1 MIFLQKF
8 KENIISNNLFTIKD
22 KLLIGVSGGADST
35 ILCQLCND
43 VGYNFAI
50 AHCNFNLRG
59 EESNR
64 DEEFVK
70 ELAQKYKVQYFATH
84 FDTITIAKKEKKSI
98 EETARSLRYYWFKQ
112 LMKENSFDYLLTA
125 HHADDNIE
133 TVMMNFFRGT
143 GIKGLRGILPKHQ
156 KIVRPL
162 LFARRADIET
172 YANENNIDFVT
183 DSTNAEND
191 YTRNYFRNDILPFIE
206 KIYPETKK
214 NILNNIKRFK
224 EIEEIYETTVQKTIE
239 SLVEKKG
246 NEIYIPVLK
255 LSHSKSLQTIIYEII
270 KEYNFSAAQVA
281 EVEKLLKSESGKYIL
296 SSTHRI
302 LKNRKWLIISP
313 TKKDEFVAHYLIEE
327 DTKTIEL
334 PDHKIDITHIV
345 TNIPTDANEHVAILN
360 SVNITYP
367 LLVRKWKAGDYFYPL
382 GMQKKKKLSKFFI
395 DLKLS
400 ITQKENIWVIES
412 NKKIIWIIGLRI
424 DDRFKIIAHQTNAIK
439 LNLVQKNQKG

>member
-1 MIFLQKF
+1 
-8 KENIISNNLFTIKD
+8 
-22 KLLIGVSGGADST
+22 
-35 ILCQLCND
+35 
-43 VGYNFAI
+43 
-50 AHCNFNLRG
+50 
-59 EESNR
+59 
-64 DEEFVK
+64 
-70 ELAQKYKVQYFATH
+70 
-84 FDTITIAKKEKKSI
+84 
-98 EETARSLRYYWFKQ
+98 
-112 LMKENSFDYLLTA
+112 
-125 HHADDNIE
+125 
-133 TVMMNFFRGT
+133 
-143 GIKGLRGILPKHQ
+143 
-156 KIVRPL
+156 
-162 LFARRADIET
+162 
-172 YANENNIDFVT
+172 
-183 DSTNAEND
+183 
-191 YTRNYFRNDILPFIE
+191 
-206 KIYPETKK
+206 
-214 NILNNIKRFK
+214 
-224 EIEEIYETTVQKTIE
+224 
-239 SLVEKKG
+239 
-246 NEIYIPVLK
+246 
-255 LSHSKSLQTIIYEII
+255 
-270 KEYNFSAAQVA
+270 
-281 EVEKLLKSESGKYIL
+281 
-296 SSTHRI
+296 